1 MYKSYFKRPLDFTL
15 ALLGLFLLSPV
26 LVISTIVLCFANQG
40 KPFFFQKRPGKNG
53 AIFQIIKFKTMN
65 DKKNLDGSLISD
77 AERLTAIGS
86 FLRKTSLDEIPQLIN
101 VLKGEMSL
109 VGPRPLLPQY
119 LALYSE
125 EQKRRH
131 EIRPG
136 ITGWAQVNGRN
147 AIGWN
152 QKFRYDVYYVDNQSF
167 LLDMKIIIL
176 TVKKVLVREDISST
190 TSATMEV
197 FTGNKLSDE

>member
-1 MYKSYFKRPLDFTL
+1 
-15 ALLGLFLLSPV
+15 
-26 LVISTIVLCFANQG
+26 
-40 KPFFFQKRPGKNG
+40 
-53 AIFQIIKFKTMN
+53 
-65 DKKNLDGSLISD
+65 
-77 AERLTAIGS
+77 
-86 FLRKTSLDEIPQLIN
+86 
-101 VLKGEMSL
+101 MSL

-152 QKFRYDVYYVDNQSF
+152 KKFRYDVYYVDNQSF
-167 LLDMKIIIL
+167 FIGYENNN
-176 TVKKVLVREDISST
+176 TNSKVLVREDISST

-197 FTGNKLSDE
+197 FTGNKISNE